1 MRAKFI
7 FPLLLAFGLGTVSA
21 QSPAPVIV
29 PAQTGTVSTT
39 TVAPPRNDRTQAS
52 LKMLLELKAAN
63 EETLKRQKAALD
75 TLDELQKAAEQIK
88 IYARRS

>member
-1 MRAKFI
+1 MRAKLI
-7 FPLLLAFGLGTVSA
+7 FLIPLAFGLCTVSA

-39 TVAPPRNDRTQAS
+39 AAAPARDETTQAS
-52 LKMLLELKAAN
+52 LKVLLELKAAN
-63 EETLKRQKAALD
+63 EETLKKQKAALD